1 MLAGRN
7 GARGRICTCTGDV
20 LDFMP
25 LHCVTRANGMEL
37 QPVLPGH
44 EFFTNEILRLLRGGI
59 VAGMLIT
66 RSLRAAPDTAG
77 L

>member
-1 MLAGRN
+1 
-7 GARGRICTCTGDV
+7 
-20 LDFMP
+20 
-25 LHCVTRANGMEL
+25 MEL